1 MIRNLGPKWIMFLNI
16 FFCNTI
22 KVNYFCVIILQH
34 CYKEFLSLFAR
45 SLLVLYVYASIEFAE
60 DTLLSLLALNAILLT
75 CSVNT
80 LRFLL
85 RNICCDFTVI
95 LLFFYEFFMT
105 VAVTIYLAFQISCF

>member
-1 MIRNLGPKWIMFLNI
+1 MIRNLCPKLIMFLYT

-22 KVNYFCVIILQH
+22 KVNYFCVIILLH

-60 DTLLSLLALNAILLT
+60 DTLLSLLALNTILLT
-75 CSVNT
+75 YSVNT

-85 RNICCDFTVI
+85 RIICCDFNVI
-95 LLFFYEFFMT
+95 LFFFYEFFMI
-105 VAVTIYLAFQISCF
+105 VAVTIYLVFQISCF